1 MKLPDSGYAE
11 FELVYEAYADQLYR
25 VALSTT
31 GRREDAE
38 DAVHDVFLKYLE
50 TKPTFHSDEHRR
62 AWLIRVTVNRCRDI
76 LRRHKVRVYLSME
89 EAGDIPAS
97 PDDFGGNR
105 VLYYISLLPPK
116 YRSAIVLHHL
126 ENYSVEKISEMLGV
140 TASAVKMRL
149 SRGRDALKEIMEKEE
164 YHV

>member
-1 MKLPDSGYAE
+1 MSLQNGAYAE
-11 FELVYEAYADQLYR
+11 FGSVYEAYADQLYR
-25 VALSTT
+25 IAFSTT

-38 DAVHDVFLKYLE
+38 DAVHDVFLKYIE
-50 TKPTFHSDEHRR
+50 TKPTFHDDEHRR

-76 LRRHKVRVYLSME
+76 LRRHKVRAYLSME
-89 EAGDIPAS
+89 EAGDLPAS
-97 PDDFGGNR
+97 PEDFGGNR

-126 ENYSVEKISEMLGV
+126 ENYSVEKVAEMLGASV
-140 TASAVKMRL
+140 SAVKMRL
-149 SRGRDALKEIMEKEE
+149 SRGRDALKEIMDKEE